1 MKAVEIKE
9 GKFVDVDFAKLKKEA
24 KAKREFKNKINS

>member
-9 GKFVDVDFAKLKKEA
+9 GKFVDVDFTKLKKEA